1 MTDSAGWFGEP
12 PIRGFQQRFLVRRNL
27 YAASSAYQRIEVVET
42 ELLGRTLVLDGAVQT
57 TERDEFIYH
66 EMLALVP
73 LMAHPNPARV
83 LIIGGGDG
91 GTMRRVLADPRVRS
105 AVLVEI
111 DPQVVGVCRQYLPEI
126 AGRAFDDPRAQ
137 LVIADGV
144 RFVADTAETY
154 DVILVD
160 STDPVG
166 PAAGLFTVEFFQR
179 ARSRLRSPG
188 IFVTQSGSPI
198 LMTPEFVGAYR
209 NLGRVFRL
217 VRPYFAPIPA
227 YPGVWWSFLAA
238 SDDLDPA
245 MPIVSP
251 AGKTGYYTPEVHRA
265 AFALPPFLKA
275 VLSGG
280 HVDALAGYAE
290 VSG

>member
-1 MTDSAGWFGEP
+1 M
-12 PIRGFQQRFLVRRNL
+12 
-27 YAASSAYQRIEVVET
+27 
-42 ELLGRTLVLDGAVQT
+42 LGRALVLDGAVQT

-73 LMAHPNPARV
+73 LRAHPNPARV

-91 GTMRRVLADPRVRS
+91 GTLRRALADPRVRS
-105 AVLVEI
+105 ATLVEI
-111 DPQVVGVCRQYLPEI
+111 DPQVVEVCRRYLSEI
-126 AGRAFDDPRAQ
+126 AGGAFDDPRTR
-137 LVIADGV
+137 LVLADGV
-144 RFVADTAETY
+144 RFVAETTETY
-154 DVILVD
+154 DVIIVD

-166 PAAGLFTVEFFQR
+166 PAAGLFTAEFFR
-179 ARSRLRSPG
+179 AARSRLSSPG
-188 IFVTQSGSPI
+188 IFATQSGSPI

-209 NLGRVFRL
+209 NLGQVFRL

-245 MPIVSP
+245 VPL
-251 AGKTGYYTPEVHRA
+251 AGPVPNTGYYTPEVHRA
-265 AFALPPFLKA
+265 AFALPPFLKS

-280 HVDALAGYAE
+280 HADAFAGYAA

>member
-12 PIRGFQQRFLVRRNL
+12 PIRGFQQRFRLRGRP
-27 YAASSAYQRIEVVET
+27 YATSSAYQRIEVVDT
-42 ELLGRTLVLDGAVQT
+42 ELLGRALILDGAVQT

-66 EMLALVP
+66 EMLAFVP

-91 GTMRRVLADPRVRS
+91 GTLRRALSDRRVRS
-105 AVLVEI
+105 ATLVEI
-111 DPQVVGVCRQYLPEI
+111 DPQVVEVCRRYLPEI
-126 AGRAFDDPRAQ
+126 AGGAFDDPRTR
-137 LVIADGV
+137 LVLADGV
-144 RFVADTAETY
+144 RFIAETTETY
-154 DVILVD
+154 DVIIVD

-166 PAAGLFTVEFFQR
+166 PAAGLFTAEFFR
-179 ARSRLRSPG
+179 GARSRLSSPG

-209 NLGRVFRL
+209 NLGQVFRL
-217 VRPYFAPIPA
+217 VRPYFAPVPA

-245 MPIVSP
+245 VPLTGPVP
-251 AGKTGYYTPEVHRA
+251 TTGYYTPEAHRA
-265 AFALPPFLKA
+265 AFSLPPFLKA

-280 HVDALAGYAE
+280 YADALAGYAAI
-290 VSG
+290 SG